1 MSLTGKTISQLPT
14 LTSPLDSN
22 ALFVTEYGGTTYSLP
37 YWQNYGVVTGFSF
50 NINNY
55 DLTLNGDKGLNL
67 TQSLAILSSDMNIV
81 SGSYNPTNGV
91 ATFVNNSGGTFNVMG
106 FLTGY
111 TDFYITGGSYSNGT
125 LTLNQTNG
133 PISISGFLT
142 GTTSSSISGSSLPI
156 VRYVYLVRDS
166 SDAVRMGGTASN
178 VYTTF
183 QTAYDAANALQVA
196 LGGTNTVV
204 ILVGNTTAATVGNLT
219 LTANYNRF
227 VLIKGI
233 NLQSSILGNII
244 ATNATG
250 NGFNVGQTTAGVI
263 ITDVRIGTIS
273 TNATGP
279 TGSSGSVSMNLN
291 NVQLGNISTA
301 ITDPSNTTGSG
312 GEVRTAVTTAALN
325 TNNFIVFG
333 NITTSSQGSTS
344 SAGAVIIVGASF
356 FFNQIITANGNLNGG
371 VTLQARG
378 NFFGSTV
385 SISNVGGIQSSFSMQ
400 NGQINQLNLSIAGNI
415 SILEAVVGALTV
427 FNTSPT
433 FTPNTLTITGSRF
446 TIKLASDFLTV
457 ITAKLS
463 SFNSIEQVGDNS
475 IISNCV
481 FDGVDTLGLNATI
494 EGIGPGCSIYNCTVL
509 QGSLGIDNSSPVTVN
524 GFGTIFVNGI
534 GSNVTIV

>member
-1 MSLTGKTISQLPT
+1 MGT
-14 LTSPLDSN
+14 LIQ
-22 ALFVTEYGGTTYSLP
+22 GGT
-37 YWQNYGVVTGFSF
+37 
-50 NINNY
+50 
-55 DLTLNGDKGLNL
+55 
-67 TQSLAILSSDMNIV
+67 
-81 SGSYNPTNGV
+81 
-91 ATFVNNSGGTFNVMG
+91 GT
-106 FLTGY
+106 
-111 TDFYITGGSYSNGT
+111 
-125 LTLNQTNG
+125 
-133 PISISGFLT
+133 
-142 GTTSSSISGSSLPI
+142 SLPI

-166 SDAVRMGGTASN
+166 SDAVRMGGTPSN

-183 QTAYDAANALQVA
+183 QTAYDAANALQVS

-233 NLQSSILGNII
+233 NIQCSVLGNII

-291 NVQLGNISTA
+291 NVQLGNINTS
-301 ITDPSNTTGSG
+301 ITNVSNTTGSG
-312 GEVRTAVTTAALN
+312 GEVRTAATIGALN
-325 TNNFIVFG
+325 TNNFIVFAD
-333 NITTSSQGSTS
+333 IRTTSQGSTS
-344 SAGAVIIVGASF
+344 SAGAVIIIGASF

-378 NFFGSTV
+378 NFFGSVV

-400 NGQINQLNLSIAGNI
+400 NGQINQLTLSTAGNI
-415 SILEAVVGALTV
+415 TILEAVVGALTV
-427 FNTSPT
+427 FNASPT
-433 FTPNTLTITGSRF
+433 FTPNTLTIINSRF
-446 TIKLASDFLTV
+446 ANRLVSDFLTV
-457 ITAKLS
+457 IIAKLS

-481 FDGVDTLGLNATI
+481 FDGVDTSGISPTI
-494 EGIGPGCSIYNCTVL
+494 EEIGPGCSIYNCTVL
-509 QGSLGIDNSSPVTVN
+509 QGSLGIDNSLPVTVN
-524 GFGTIFVNGI
+524 GFGTIFVNGV
-534 GSNVTIV
+534 GANVTII